1 MPMSF
6 VSKNPNYTGKQEQ
19 EEKEVHEQVEDD
31 KSALTIQF
39 TQTCTLHKDADDV
52 VGKIQYSF
60 FA

>member
-6 VSKNPNYTGKQEQ
+6 VRKNPNYTGKQEQ

-52 VGKIQYSF
+52 VGI
-60 FA
+60 

>member
-19 EEKEVHEQVEDD
+19 EEKEVHEQDD
-31 KSALTIQF
+31 KIVLTIQF

-52 VGKIQYSF
+52 VGIQHYSF